1 MARTSKKSP
10 NTARQRRQATMPPS
24 PLAQQ
29 SQQQLENIRTALAHD
44 QTELAVTLLATLQQ
58 QDPANP
64 QALLLAGTLQGDL
77 VEHMHPNA
85 RRCVLEAKNMA
96 RTARARPR
104 RFKRNAPAGGAA
116 PE

>member
-58 QDPANP
+58 QDPRISYP
-64 QALLLAGTLQGDL
+64 IIRKSMSVWRVCT
-77 VEHMHPNA
+77 HS
-85 RRCVLEAKNMA
+85 
-96 RTARARPR
+96 
-104 RFKRNAPAGGAA
+104 
-116 PE
+116 